1 MSRCLARVV
10 NKWFHKP
17 EFPGATDHACPFKA
31 KRDGYC
37 FRHHPSD
44 TKRTLEC
51 KVTRLVETEVKKA
64 PRLHR
69 VKCDEAI
76 LKHAIGVCYYRMHNY
91 LTGTPP
97 ADEPAQPVEATP
109 ETQAQAV

>member
-17 EFPGATDHACPFKA
+17 EFPGATDHACLFKA

-51 KVTRLVETEVKKA
+51 RRVRLTAQLAAVDAELA
-64 PRLHR
+64 R
-69 VKCDEAI
+69 I
-76 LKHAIGVCYYRMHNY
+76 
-91 LTGTPP
+91 TPP
-97 ADEPAQPVEATP
+97 DSPGNPS
-109 ETQAQAV
+109 